1 MVTLALRQRITAGNC
16 ANRSTGRSA
25 SGRLPGVGA
34 GRRVM
39 LSHTS
44 ELRRLPAER
53 SFVAAAADAV
63 SRAGD
68 VVVDMEYFT
77 ARESNPAEVSRE
89 AVRNA
94 DVYVAIV
101 GFRYGTPVRDEP
113 ELCYT
118 EVEFEE
124 AAVSG
129 KTRLVFLLGEETNG
143 PAELFR
149 DAAYGARQEAF
160 RSRLLTSGVT
170 TATVT
175 SPAELSEKLYQ
186 ALVELRPSASADSA
200 GPGGPVVESAGWA
213 ERVCGARGAVGPG
226 A

>member
-1 MVTLALRQRITAGNC
+1 
-16 ANRSTGRSA
+16 
-25 SGRLPGVGA
+25 
-34 GRRVM
+34 M

-68 VVVDMEYFT
+68 VVVEMEYFT
-77 ARESNPAEVSRE
+77 ARESSPAQVSRE

-101 GFRYGTPVRDEP
+101 GFRYGTPVRDQP

-124 AAVSG
+124 AAVAG
-129 KTRLVFLLGEETNG
+129 KDRLVFLLGGRTSG
-143 PAELFR
+143 TPELLFEPQYASR
-149 DAAYGARQEAF
+149 QAALRQ
-160 RSRLLTSGVT
+160 LLLDSGVT
-170 TATVT
+170 TAVVN
-175 SPAELSEKLYQ
+175 SPGELGEKLYQ
-186 ALVELRPSASADSA
+186 ALVELRPSASRDSA